1 MPLNDFH
8 IQIATAFPNQK
19 KVSSGRGLTLLGE
32 IAIGREV
39 KTAFIKVLSLENL
52 AKEALCAV
60 LARKLRLPVQQPYY
74 VSMSNTIYHQQGNID
89 SVAFGLQNDM
99 TPAFRLN
106 NIQGIENEL
115 YKWPDLLSS
124 AVFDEWIANRDRIP
138 NNMVYE
144 KSGVFW
150 LYDHDDAFP
159 GYVSPSSPVNPQLL
173 ALAAKD
179 KSEFELFKVREDAMK
194 MVDEYKS
201 LNWNEIYTYLRTEE
215 LPQTKQYFM
224 KYINFL
230 KARIPEMRSILSQD
244 IGIKQTEF
252 PFRTETKQPKES
264 ES

>member
-8 IQIATAFPNQK
+8 IQIATAFPHQE

-32 IAIGREV
+32 IGVGQDR
-39 KTAFIKVLSLENL
+39 KRAFIKILSFENI

-60 LARKLRLPVQQPYY
+60 LARKLHLPVQQPYY
-74 VSMSNTIYHQQGNID
+74 VSMSNTEYHQQGNID

-99 TPAFRLN
+99 TPSFRLN
-106 NIQGIENEL
+106 SIQGIENEL
-115 YKWPDLLSS
+115 YKWPDLLRS

-159 GYVSPSSPVNPQLL
+159 GYVNPSTPINPQLL
-173 ALAAKD
+173 ELVARD
-179 KSEFELFKVREDAMK
+179 KSEFELFKVREDAMQI
-194 MVDEYKS
+194 VNEYET
-201 LNWNEIYTYLRTEE
+201 LDWHEIYTYLRTEDV
-215 LPQTKQYFM
+215 PQTKQYFA

-244 IGIKQTEF
+244 LGIKQTEISF
-252 PFRTETKQPKES
+252 STMSMQTKES
-264 ES
+264 KS